1 MNRED
6 GVLDSVSKEGT
17 EFRLHFF
24 GRSGG
29 IVRRIPWHK
38 DPQTGEYFSG
48 IEGPEVKASS
58 FAIIVARHVEI
69 KGEVHGPGFIL
80 TEKRIPWIDD
90 PMREE

>member
-24 GRSGG
+24 GRGGG

-38 DPQTGEYFSG
+38 DPLTGEFFSG

-58 FAIIVARHVEI
+58 FAIIVARHVEGDGKI
-69 KGEVHGPGFIL
+69 FGPAIVM
-80 TEKRIPWIDD
+80 TERPPAWIDN